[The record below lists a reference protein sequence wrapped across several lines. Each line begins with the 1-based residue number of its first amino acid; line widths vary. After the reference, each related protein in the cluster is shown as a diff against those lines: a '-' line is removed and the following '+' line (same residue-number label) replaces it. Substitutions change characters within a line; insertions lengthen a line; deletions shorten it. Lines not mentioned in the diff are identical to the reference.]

1 MIALRYLNMDDR
13 ITFEKINLNYTYYFL
28 KNVKNIDLNLLNI
41 NKKCMKNTNAV
52 IYEIKYIMMQS
63 INNQNIDR
71 EIPLCPS
78 FSDVDAYIIEKNESK
93 YFIFALTENKNKVL
107 DIYKKPWIEIHTQIK
122 AINSGESIKYKIY
135 FMKIRLDSYD
145 DLPVDKILCFSV

>member
-1 MIALRYLNMDDR
+1 MDDR

>member
-71 EIPLCPS
+71 EIPLCLS

-93 YFIFALTENKNKVL
+93 YFIFALTEN
-107 DIYKKPWIEIHTQIK
+107 
-122 AINSGESIKYKIY
+122 
-135 FMKIRLDSYD
+135 
-145 DLPVDKILCFSV
+145 